1 MIASVQGTIALIA
14 ADHLVIVTAGGVG
27 YKLFVAQGAF
37 IESVGDSIL
46 AHTSMIVRE
55 DAITLY
61 GFPAPAERD
70 LFEILISVSGIGPKT
85 GLAILSTLTIDHL
98 RNAVA
103 SGQPEILTRVPGI
116 GKKTAEKMI
125 LDLKDKLKSADGL
138 IPAGVGFEDFNKD
151 VIDALTAL
159 GYSIIEA
166 QAAISALPKDAPKT
180 FDERLRM
187 ALQYFV

>member
-1 MIASVQGTIALIA
+1 MIASIQGSVVLVAT
-14 ADHLVIVTAGGVG
+14 DYLVIATYGVG
-27 YKLFVAQGAF
+27 YKVFVAHGAF
-37 IESVGDSIL
+37 AAGMGDDIF

-55 DAITLY
+55 DSLTLY
-61 GFPAPAERD
+61 GFPTPADRD
-70 LFEILISVSGIGPKT
+70 LFELLISVSGIGPKT

-103 SGQPEILTRVPGI
+103 SGQPEVLTRVPGI

-125 LDLKDKLKSADGL
+125 LDLRDKLKGADGL
-138 IPAGVGFEDFNKD
+138 IGAGTGFEDYNRD
-151 VIDALTAL
+151 VIDALIGL
-159 GYSIIEA
+159 GYSITEA
-166 QAAISALPKDAPKT
+166 QTALSALPKDAPKL